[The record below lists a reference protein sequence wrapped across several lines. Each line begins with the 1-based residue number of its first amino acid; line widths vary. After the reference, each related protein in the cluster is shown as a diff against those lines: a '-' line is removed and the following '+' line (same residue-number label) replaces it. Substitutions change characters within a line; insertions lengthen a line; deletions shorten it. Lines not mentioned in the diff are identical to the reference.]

1 MPVVRIWKRGGSE
14 EEPAR
19 RTGTTETPAGQPER
33 AGSEQQKPESEE
45 PMAET
50 TPEPDVANPHT
61 DEGRRSAPTESGDGE
76 WDLEVRPQHAIFT
89 VRIVAAVLAAIFIF
103 GGFVLRHGSTGVNFR
118 VSDQLGLMAFG
129 LVLAAGVLTLTRPRV
144 RVGKRGVMVR
154 NIVGDAEFGW
164 QDIRGISFPDKK
176 SWARLELVHDEYVP
190 MMAIRSNDK
199 MRAAEAMDRFRE
211 LGAKYTSQQQD

>member
-1 MPVVRIWKRGGSE
+1 
-14 EEPAR
+14 
-19 RTGTTETPAGQPER
+19 
-33 AGSEQQKPESEE
+33 
-45 PMAET
+45 MAET
-50 TPEPDVANPHT
+50 KPDTAANT
-61 DEGRRSAPTESGDGE
+61 DDE
-76 WDLEVRPQHAIFT
+76 WDLEVRPRRAIIT
-89 VRIVAAVLAAIFIF
+89 VRIVAAVLAAVFVF
-103 GGFVLRHGSTGVNFR
+103 GGIVLREGSTGVNFR
-118 VSDQLGLMAFG
+118 VSDQLGLAAFG

-154 NIVGDAEFGW
+154 NIVGDSEFGW

-211 LGAKYTSQQQD
+211 LGAKYTGENK

>member
-1 MPVVRIWKRGGSE
+1 M
-14 EEPAR
+14 AQ
-19 RTGTTETPAGQPER
+19 T
-33 AGSEQQKPESEE
+33 KPDT
-45 PMAET
+45 A
-50 TPEPDVANPHT
+50 ANT
-61 DEGRRSAPTESGDGE
+61 DSE
-76 WDLEVRPQHAIFT
+76 WDLEVRPRHAIIT
-89 VRIVAAVLAAIFIF
+89 VRIVAAVLAAVFIF
-103 GGFVLRHGSTGVNFR
+103 GGIVLRQGSTGVNFR
-118 VSDQLGLMAFG
+118 VSDQIGLAAFG

-154 NIVGDAEFGW
+154 NIVGDSEFGW

-211 LGAKYTSQQQD
+211 LGAKYSGENK

>member
-14 EEPAR
+14 EEPPRHPA
-19 RTGTTETPAGQPER
+19 TTEGPAEHPTQ
-33 AGSEQQKPESEE
+33 AGSEQQKPESEA

-50 TPEPDVANPHT
+50 KPDTAANT
-61 DEGRRSAPTESGDGE
+61 DGE
-76 WDLEVRPQHAIFT
+76 WDLEVRPHRAIIT
-89 VRIVAAVLAAIFIF
+89 VRIVAAVLAAVFIF
-103 GGFVLRHGSTGVNFR
+103 GGIVLRQGSTGVNFR
-118 VSDQLGLMAFG
+118 VSDQLGLAAFG

-154 NIVGDAEFGW
+154 NIVGDSEFGW

-211 LGAKYTSQQQD
+211 LGAKYTGENK

>member
-14 EEPAR
+14 EEPPRDTA
-19 RTGTTETPAGQPER
+19 TTEGSAAHPAQ
-33 AGSEQQKPESEE
+33 AGTEQQKPESDP

-50 TPEPDVANPHT
+50 KPDPATNI
-61 DEGRRSAPTESGDGE
+61 DGE
-76 WDLEVRPQHAIFT
+76 WDLEVRPHRAIVT
-89 VRIVAAVLAAIFIF
+89 VRIVAAVLAAVFIF
-103 GGFVLRHGSTGVNFR
+103 GGIVLRQGSTGVNFR
-118 VSDQLGLMAFG
+118 VSDQIGLAAFG

-154 NIVGDAEFGW
+154 NIVGDSEFGW

-211 LGAKYTSQQQD
+211 LGAKYSGENK

>member
-14 EEPAR
+14 EEPPRDPA
-19 RTGTTETPAGQPER
+19 TTEGPAAHPAQ
-33 AGSEQQKPESEE
+33 AGTEQQKPESDP
-45 PMAET
+45 PMK
-50 TPEPDVANPHT
+50 PDTATAT
-61 DEGRRSAPTESGDGE
+61 DAE
-76 WDLEVRPQHAIFT
+76 WDLEVRPRHAIIT
-89 VRIVAAVLAAIFIF
+89 VRIVAAVLAAVFIF
-103 GGFVLRHGSTGVNFR
+103 GGIVLRQGSTGVNFR
-118 VSDQLGLMAFG
+118 VSDQIGLAAFG

-154 NIVGDAEFGW
+154 NIVGDSEFGW

-211 LGAKYTSQQQD
+211 LGAKYTGENE